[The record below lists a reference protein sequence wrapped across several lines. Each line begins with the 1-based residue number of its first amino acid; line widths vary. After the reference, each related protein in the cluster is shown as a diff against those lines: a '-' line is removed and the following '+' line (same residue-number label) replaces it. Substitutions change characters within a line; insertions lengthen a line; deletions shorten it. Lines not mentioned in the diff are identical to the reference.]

1 MIAHLEHNIFDFC
14 PKGLLCSH
22 IYFLHGCSSG
32 WQARQPADPT
42 NCTAAFAKQARN
54 LKFGMHTLLMNTKN
68 FKEGIFEFLIL
79 TPLFNLG
86 ERKKGV
92 FWPFFDPYV
101 KKDFFGL

>member
-1 MIAHLEHNIFDFC
+1 LIAHLEHKIFDFC

-54 LKFGMHTLLMNTKN
+54 LKFGMHTLLMNTKI

-79 TPLFNLG
+79 TALFNLRG
-86 ERKKGV
+86 RQKWH
-92 FWPFFDPYV
+92 FLTFFFDPM
-101 KKDFFGL
+101 